1 MAGRCRRRPRRP
13 GKTLS
18 GIPAWATIEMSSKNE
33 VLATFDNPQRRHPGQ
48 SAVFYDGDEVVGGG
62 WIIWPN

>member
-1 MAGRCRRRPRRP
+1 
-13 GKTLS
+13 
-18 GIPAWATIEMSSKNE
+18 MSSKNE